1 MKCFNYKVYDGGKL
15 ILTNWINRET
25 KAEAYNDLKDEYQ
38 DCTIKLNEVCPA
50 SNWSCQYEN
59 NL

>member
-50 SNWSCQYEN
+50 SNWSC
-59 NL
+59 